1 MPSQLLISSS
11 SLNLGLEEI
20 LHLVVLQVETMISF
34 AVVAVHEHT
43 SRRIVDNPE

>member
-11 SLNLGLEEI
+11 SPNLGLEEM

-34 AVVAVHEHT
+34 AEVAVCEGT
-43 SRRIVDNPE
+43 SRGIADNLE